1 MRPMPVL
8 RISCFVLV
16 MFLVACTQ
24 EQRTDQLRE
33 RTADATAALKRDAK
47 AVAQGIHEGW
57 TRENPLNVNSA
68 TREQLQQLP
77 GIDQA
82 RADHIIARRP
92 VSELYGQVFRIG
104 GIAGEQQ
111 RRMDQR
117 RHRRTLAEHQK
128 SPVADL
134 PAIREMAQ
142 WKMDYL
148 RWSTDVDQSLSKVL
162 KPDWKTAGIQP
173 LKFRE
178 TAPSEVGATGVE

>member
-1 MRPMPVL
+1 MRRIPLL
-8 RISCFVLV
+8 RMSCFVLV
-16 MFLVACTQ
+16 LFLVACTQ

-92 VSELYGQVFRIG
+92 YRQ
-104 GIAGEQQ
+104 
-111 RRMDQR
+111 
-117 RHRRTLAEHQK
+117 
-128 SPVADL
+128 PADL
-134 PAIREMAQ
+134 VTR
-142 WKMDYL
+142 
-148 RWSTDVDQSLSKVL
+148 KVL
-162 KPDWKTAGIQP
+162 SQAEYDKIKDRVKV
-173 LKFRE
+173 K
-178 TAPSEVGATGVE
+178 